1 MLKPATILLWR
12 LLAVAA
18 LAAVLSVLMLAPG
31 QAQNGGNASTF
42 KDDLAQWE
50 ATLKS
55 VEDAVSGGPL
65 EPEEIVRLRTRA
77 EAARD
82 GAREAKAAAE
92 KDAAEVKQLLESLG
106 PKPKEG
112 EPPETAEV
120 AAQRA
125 ALEARLA
132 DAEGRTKQSDLIITR
147 VDGLIAQISGVRRAG
162 LAEQLSRKGPPLFA
176 AKTWKKALP
185 EFGGWLS
192 HIANAPGKWWASEKV
207 QTGTGTG
214 VFAGAIAAI
223 LLAILLGIT
232 LRRWL
237 LRRWGRDPAIQNP
250 TFPRRFIAAAAEG
263 AARGLLPL
271 LLTWTV
277 YAGLSAQGLLIGS
290 FGDVI
295 EGLAVAISTFA
306 LITGLTRAALA
317 PRSPRWR
324 IKQYGDRAARMLYQ
338 RIRIAAALISVQ
350 LFLLSPRLT
359 LDPSDELTAAIG
371 FIFRLLMAIVFLSLL
386 DPRLW
391 YSAADEDEH
400 QATGKGDAESGG
412 KSGTAHHGF
421 HLHRYWWLRLLLA
434 GVAIAIPVSSLAGYH
449 ELSRFLTSR
458 LVTVTAVVSLYL
470 LVREFVRDMT
480 DVFLDPERG
489 YGARTQEALNV
500 GEQGA
505 GMLRFWLVFLIDL
518 VLVIGTG
525 LLLLILLGF
534 DWREL
539 SDWATQIMSGFAIGG
554 RNISPRDVLTAL
566 LVFVIFY
573 ALVRLLQG
581 FLDRQVLPNTRLDIG
596 VRTAV
601 RAGVGYLG
609 ITIAALVAIT
619 AAGFDLSNLA
629 IIAGALSVGIGFGL
643 QNVVNNFVS
652 GIILLIERPIKAGD
666 WVELASGTGYVKH
679 VNVRSTEIQTF
690 DRATLFVP
698 NSELI
703 SSTVTNWTHSNLNGR
718 LIVPIGVAYG
728 TDPKRVEAILNEI
741 ARAHPMLLRRPAPYV
756 LFRRF
761 GADSLDFEIRG
772 VLRDVNWILNVTS
785 EINFEISRRFA
796 EEGIE
801 IPFAQ
806 RDLHLRNADELGR
819 SIGDALRGGLAP
831 RAETADSEAPKP
843 APPTPRRPAGPSEAA
858 GIDPDGD

>member
-643 QNVVNNFVS
+643 QNIVNNFVS
-652 GIILLIERPIKAGD
+652 GIILLVERPIKVGD
-666 WVELASGTGYVKH
+666 WVVAGGSEGFVKRIS
-679 VNVRSTEIQTF
+679 VRSTEIETF
-690 DRATLFVP
+690 QLASVIVP

-703 SSTVTNWTHSNLNGR
+703 SSSVTNWTHKDPRVRSD
-718 LIVPIGVAYG
+718 IAVGVSYAS
-728 TDPKRVEAILNEI
+728 DPDHVHEI
-741 ARAHPMLLRRPAPYV
+741 LLRVASENETV
-756 LFRRF
+756 LTYPEPFVVFKAF
-761 GADSLDFEIRG
+761 GDSSLDFELRCYVPRATDMVAVASDIRYAIMRAF
-772 VLRDVNWILNVTS
+772 RD
-785 EINFEISRRFA
+785 
-796 EEGIE
+796 EGIE
-801 IPFAQ
+801 IPFPQ
-806 RDLHLRNADELGR
+806 QDLHIRDIDRLERAMTGSKAEPAASEPR
-819 SIGDALRGGLAP
+819 S
-831 RAETADSEAPKP
+831 K
-843 APPTPRRPAGPSEAA
+843 PRRQPRGAGESGEA
-858 GIDPDGD
+858 DGDD